1 MESMA
6 PLAWGFRKHLEA
18 AGLQTSSAGTC
29 PLGMKWRILSKTF
42 SWLSVF
48 WGEKENSFCSTMQMS
63 KFRWDTVHFPKRVYH
78 LKMKHQT
85 LNTQFLRDLTRRSIQ
100 GVCPLKESKHGRV
113 LQAYGPGAQILLP
126 FKARKTI
133 WYKIQNT
140 YCQRSKTLIVWN
152 TSRKVIKISTNIN
165 TSHES
170 SVFLK
175 YFILKLQFFKS
186 GETFFCSRK
195 TIRLRV

>member
-1 MESMA
+1 MDAREAVFIQPSQCAGHLGGSSRIWKTLKPKMESMP

-48 WGEKENSFCSTMQMS
+48 WGEKENSFCSTMHMS

-85 LNTQFLRDLTRRSIQ
+85 LNIQFLRDLTQRSIQ
-100 GVCPLKESKHGRV
+100 GVCPLKESEHGRV
-113 LQAYGPGAQILLP
+113 LQAYGTGAQILLP
-126 FKARKTI
+126 FKARRPSDTRYRIITVKGQ
-133 WYKIQNT
+133 KP
-140 YCQRSKTLIVWN
+140 
-152 TSRKVIKISTNIN
+152 
-165 TSHES
+165 
-170 SVFLK
+170 
-175 YFILKLQFFKS
+175 
-186 GETFFCSRK
+186 
-195 TIRLRV
+195 